1 MFLVHTETGL
11 VLQEPSGWSCVLN
24 SIKLLRNERFIGIKR
39 RKLNRVGNMARL
51 GDMWHEI
58 QGIKKT
64 NNGESYKLFA
74 KDEWVNESDVEEF
87 RTKED
92 LNY

>member
-1 MFLVHTETGL
+1 
-11 VLQEPSGWSCVLN
+11 
-24 SIKLLRNERFIGIKR
+24 
-39 RKLNRVGNMARL
+39 
-51 GDMWHEI
+51 
-58 QGIKKT
+58 
-64 NNGESYKLFA
+64 GESYKLFA